1 MKEFYLARNS
11 QGELAL
17 FNQKPTKKIYVYNE
31 DFPKYR
37 IEIKDWTTPEY
48 DKYGTGFLVVDKEL
62 YPEVTYE
69 NSPKKVT
76 FKIT

>member
-17 FNQKPTKKIYVYNE
+17 YNQKPTKKTCVYNE

-48 DKYGTGFLVVDKEL
+48 NKYGTGFLVVDKEL

-69 NSPKKVT
+69 NSPKKVI
-76 FKIT
+76 FKVI

>member
-1 MKEFYLARNS
+1 MKEFYLARSS

-17 FNQKPTKKIYVYNE
+17 FNQKPTKKTYVYNE
-31 DFPKYR
+31 DFPEHR
-37 IEIKDWTTPEY
+37 IEIKDWTTTEY
-48 DKYGTGFLVVDKEL
+48 EKYGRGFLVVDREL

-76 FKIT
+76 FKIE

>member
-1 MKEFYLARNS
+1 MQEFYLARDS
-11 QGELAL
+11 QGRLTL
-17 FNQKPTKKIYVYNE
+17 FDQKPTKKTYVCNK

-37 IEIKDWTTPEY
+37 IEIKGWTTPDYE
-48 DKYGTGFLVVDKEL
+48 KYGIGFLVVDKEL

-76 FKIT
+76 FKTE